1 MYKYSHKIYP
11 FGNWL
16 IQINKFIT
24 KKLQLFLNMKY
35 SYLVRPLFMAT
46 FIEYQFLRTN
56 GVLLYSLSV
65 IRGNKNM
72 ILKQKCIVL
81 IKIILKLYKAI
92 SQNCCIHTP
101 QKLRILWVYWAIYP
115 TSWHAMRTLWTFIL
129 YSLGIYGVK
138 SILKFCAFWS
148 RSIRNFIFIV
158 SPCIFIYLLVFTN
171 VCTFIVVK
179 ILHKQSLM

>member
-1 MYKYSHKIYP
+1 
-11 FGNWL
+11 
-16 IQINKFIT
+16 
-24 KKLQLFLNMKY
+24 MKY

-101 QKLRILWVYWAIYP
+101 QKLRIL
-115 TSWHAMRTLWTFIL
+115 
-129 YSLGIYGVK
+129 
-138 SILKFCAFWS
+138 
-148 RSIRNFIFIV
+148 
-158 SPCIFIYLLVFTN
+158 
-171 VCTFIVVK
+171 
-179 ILHKQSLM
+179 